1 MPSWPF
7 EYGQCSQLRT
17 KPGAACIES
26 SNCDSSTFSCLDDNE
41 TSETM
46 DIDPQWNGQ
55 QTEEADDDCLGDD
68 EELMVLDD
76 EVSDGDDLADAIEM
90 VSLCHV

>member
-1 MPSWPF
+1 
-7 EYGQCSQLRT
+7 
-17 KPGAACIES
+17 
-26 SNCDSSTFSCLDDNE
+26 
-41 TSETM
+41 M

-90 VSLCHV
+90 VSLSHV